1 MSCECEDFHNFLH
14 SHGQEQFAV
23 AVFKRLVPPFP
34 EWIPQGE
41 RMPFT
46 VFPVIRGSDG
56 MPALG
61 GKGPGAS
68 TAPVTM
74 TVAAHGFRG
83 AIVRGTI

>member
-1 MSCECEDFHNFLH
+1 
-14 SHGQEQFAV
+14 
-23 AVFKRLVPPFP
+23 
-34 EWIPQGE
+34 
-41 RMPFT
+41 MPFT
-46 VFPVIRGSDG
+46 VFPVTRGSDG

-83 AIVRGTI
+83 ELLEAQSDGSFSEVPDVSLGQHTNGQHQVPTDACSSN